1 MNFTFS
7 EEQNL
12 LRDSIRKFVQSEYD
26 FEKRR
31 KFANTE
37 LGYSKENWSKF
48 AELGW
53 LAVPFSEEDG
63 GFGGSAIDVMI
74 VMEELGKGLVL
85 EPFLANVVLA
95 GSLLSKLGSAD
106 QKNQYLTAMISGETQ
121 FAVAYSERSARF
133 NLASVSTQAEANGA
147 DYVLNGA
154 KHVVLNG
161 HAADTLIVAARTSG
175 GTLDKAGISLFLV
188 DANAAG
194 VSRTAYATAE
204 GVKAADIQF
213 NAVKVAASQLLGS
226 VNAGFEA
233 LEAAVDEAT
242 VGLAAEAQGVMET
255 LLFATVQY
263 TKTRKQFGLPIG
275 SFQVLQ
281 HRMVEMFMECE
292 QMRSLLYMS
301 TLKLAQGGDEAKI
314 AASAIKAQLGKAG
327 RYVGQQAIQLHGG
340 MGMTDEL
347 NVGYYFK
354 RLEMMGILFGN
365 TDYHLAR
372 YAALTA

>member
-31 KFANTE
+31 KLANSE

-63 GFGGSAIDVMI
+63 GFGGGAVDVMI

-85 EPFLANVVLA
+85 EPYLANVVLA
-95 GSLLSKLGSAD
+95 GSLLSKLATAE
-106 QKNQYLTAMISGETQ
+106 QKNHYLTAMISGEMQ
-121 FAVAYSERSARF
+121 FALAYSERTARF
-133 NLASVSTQAEANGA
+133 NLASVDTTAEVAGA

-154 KHVVLNG
+154 KAVVLNG
-161 HAADTLIVAARTSG
+161 HAADTLIVVARTAGNSQ
-175 GTLDKAGISLFLV
+175 DKRGISLFLV

-194 VSRTAYATAE
+194 VTRTAYATAE
-204 GVKAADIQF
+204 GVKVADVQF
-213 NAVKVAASQLLGS
+213 NNVRVGSNQLLGT
-226 VNAGFEA
+226 AGAAFDA
-233 LEAAVDEAT
+233 LESAVDEAI
-242 VGLAAEAQGVMET
+242 VALSAEAQGVMET
-255 LLFATVQY
+255 LLYTTVQY
-263 TKTRKQFGLPIG
+263 TKTRKQFGMPIG
-275 SFQVLQ
+275 AFQVLQ

-292 QMRSLLYMS
+292 QMRSLLYMA
-301 TLKLAQGGDEAKI
+301 TLHQAKGGKEAKI
-314 AASAIKAQLGKAG
+314 AASAVKAQLGKAA

-372 YAALTA
+372 YVELTA

>member
-31 KFANTE
+31 KLANSE

-53 LAVPFSEEDG
+53 LSVPFSEEDG
-63 GFGGSAIDVMI
+63 GFGGSAVDVMI

-85 EPFLANVVLA
+85 EPYLANVILA
-95 GSLLSKLGSAD
+95 GSLLSKLGNAD
-106 QKNQYLTAMISGETQ
+106 QKNQYLTAMIGGELQ
-121 FAVAYSERSARF
+121 LALAYAERSARF
-133 NLASVSTQAEANGA
+133 NLASVETKAEAA
-147 DYVLNGA
+147 DGGYVLNGE
-154 KHVVLNG
+154 KCLVLNG
-161 HAADTLIVAARTSG
+161 HAADSLIVAARTAG
-175 GTLDKAGISLFLV
+175 GKQDQAGITLFLV

-194 VSRTAYATAE
+194 VSRVAYATAE
-204 GVKAADIQF
+204 GVKVADIRF
-213 NAVKVAASQLLGS
+213 NGVKVGTSQVLGT
-226 VNAGFEA
+226 VNGGFEA

-242 VGLAAEAQGVMET
+242 VAMAAEAQGVMET
-255 LLFATVQY
+255 LLFTTVQY
-263 TKTRKQFGLPIG
+263 AKTRKQFGVPIG

-292 QMRSLLYMS
+292 QMRSLLYMA
-301 TLKLAQGGDEAKI
+301 TLELGQGGNKAKLA
-314 AASAIKAQLGKAG
+314 ASSIKAQLGKAS
-327 RYVGQQAIQLHGG
+327 RVVGQQAIQLHGG

-372 YAALTA
+372 YVALTA